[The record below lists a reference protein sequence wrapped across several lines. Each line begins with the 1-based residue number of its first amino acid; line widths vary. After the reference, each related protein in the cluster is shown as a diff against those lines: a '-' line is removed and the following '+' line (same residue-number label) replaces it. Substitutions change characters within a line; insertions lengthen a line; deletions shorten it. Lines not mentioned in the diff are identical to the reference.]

1 MGGTGSGGN
10 QALQHDG
17 SQRDG
22 LPSKP
27 TDLSDDVSIV
37 WDSLL
42 KQIPAS
48 ILRSADCYQLET
60 LAKLLVQGRAL
71 SSSAMADPGDA
82 SLNRAW
88 LANADLVRKLSA
100 CFGLSPTDRKR
111 MAIVE
116 EPETDTAFAELLAR
130 RGIRKSVNGN

>member
-1 MGGTGSGGN
+1 MGGKGSGGN

-82 SLNRAW
+82 GLNRVW
-88 LANADLVRKLSA
+88 LANGDLVRKLSA

-111 MAIVE
+111 MAIVD
-116 EPETDTAFAELLAR
+116 EPDADDPFLEMLAR
-130 RGIRKSVNGN
+130 RNGTKNGN